1 MFAALSILPRSTSG
15 RWVASWRSSTH
26 SVLSSPATPRS
37 TRSSRSARCW
47 ALRTRETGR
56 KVSAFPSNCFQGQ
69 TLIDLLF
76 RSQIGGFDEFQ
87 VSTILGN
94 PACLHHTTGWHYCVL
109 QCFLTTCHSGEQGGS
124 ELDGGYAEVGS
135 QEKAKCRK
143 SSPLSLLPGA
153 LLETY
158 IFARFDLIWFQ
169 GTVKQS
175 ASHILEQSLQRS
187 HARKKSLPG
196 VSENMFAL
204 EKTNRD
210 LFLCFPESNIQK

>member
-1 MFAALSILPRSTSG
+1 MFVFAALSIPPRLTSG
-15 RWVASWRSSTH
+15 RWAASWRSSTP
-26 SVLSSPATPRS
+26 SARSSPATPRS

-47 ALRTRETGR
+47 ELRTRETGR
-56 KVSAFPSNCFQGQ
+56 KVFPFPSNCFQGQ

-87 VSTILGN
+87 VPTILGN
-94 PACLHHTTGWHYCVL
+94 PACLHHTTGCHCVL

-124 ELDGGYAEVGS
+124 ELNGGYAEVGS

-158 IFARFDLIWFQ
+158 IFARFDLI
-169 GTVKQS
+169 
-175 ASHILEQSLQRS
+175 
-187 HARKKSLPG
+187 
-196 VSENMFAL
+196 
-204 EKTNRD
+204 
-210 LFLCFPESNIQK
+210 